1 MFART
6 PLAPPPIP
14 EYVLADLASMDLSI
28 SEASRS
34 RFYANGWWRNTTV
47 LEDFERSWRAN
58 PEKTA
63 IVTYRA
69 GSAEVHRLDYKTLA
83 GRVERIAGALIHMGV
98 RRGDVVS
105 IQLPNW
111 WQFVAIALATFR
123 VGAVVNP
130 IIPIHRSRE
139 VGFIAGLLETRVC
152 FTARTFRGFDHARMM
167 QDLEDKLPNLEHRV
181 IVDFDKIPD
190 SVSELSFERDILGH
204 AWELD
209 YQGELATRTL
219 NADQISDIQF
229 TSGTTGEPKGVGHT
243 HNTQFARARS
253 LYETLRLDSNDIVFM
268 PSTLA
273 HSTGFVYGF
282 ITSVMLGM
290 TAIYQDV
297 WDSERALEIIDK
309 EAATWSFGSTA
320 FVTDLIKAQRHHRR
334 DLSRFRYFVSGGAA
348 IPPAAVREAADVL
361 STRLMACWGMTEN
374 GGVTFTRPD
383 DPLLAAAE
391 SDGHPAAWME
401 LKVVDPLNGKELPV
415 GSTGVLKVRG
425 ASQMIG
431 YVKRPGL
438 TQAATDQNGWF
449 DTGDVAHLDAL
460 GNVRISGRVK
470 DIIVRGGENVP
481 VVEIE
486 TLLYRHPFVD
496 EVAIVGYPD
505 ERLGERACAVV
516 VAVEGTT
523 PTLADLTAFL
533 QAEGVSK
540 TYWPERL
547 ELRSELPRTLSGKVQ
562 KFRLRKTP
570 PPTRDNVGTR

>member
-1 MFART
+1 M
-6 PLAPPPIP
+6 P
-14 EYVLADLASMDLSI
+14 ESVLADLAAMELSMSQ
-28 SEASRS
+28 ASRS
-34 RFYANGWWRNTTV
+34 RFLANGWWRDATV
-47 LEDFERSWRAN
+47 LDDFERSWRAN
-58 PEKTA
+58 PDKTA

-69 GSAEVHRLDYKTLA
+69 QSAEVHRLDYKTLA
-83 GRVERIAGALIHMGV
+83 GHVERIAGALIHMGV

-111 WQFVAIALATFR
+111 WQFVAIALAAFR
-123 VGAVVNP
+123 VGAAVNP

-139 VGFIAGLLETRVC
+139 VSFIAGLLETRVC
-152 FTARTFRGFDHARMM
+152 FTTRNFRGFDHALML
-167 QDLEDKLPNLEHRV
+167 QNLDDKLPSLEHRV
-181 IVDFDKIPD
+181 IVDADEIPGG
-190 SVSELSFERDILGH
+190 VGELSFERDILGH
-204 AWELD
+204 AWEVD
-209 YQGELATRTL
+209 YQSELATRAPH
-219 NADQISDIQF
+219 ADQIADIQF

-253 LYETLRLDSNDIVFM
+253 LYEMLRLDSDDSVFM

-290 TAIYQDV
+290 TSIYQDV
-297 WDSERALEIIDK
+297 WDPERALEIIDK
-309 EAATWSFGSTA
+309 EGATWSFGSTA

-334 DLSRFRYFVSGGAA
+334 TLSRLRYFVSGGAA
-348 IPPAAVREAADVL
+348 IPPAVVREAADVL

-374 GGVTFTRPD
+374 GGVTYTHPD

-391 SDGHPAAWME
+391 SDGRPPPWME
-401 LKVVDPLNGKELPV
+401 LKVVNPVNGKELPA
-415 GSTGVLKVRG
+415 GSTGHLKVRG

-449 DTGDVAHLDAL
+449 DTGDVAHLDEL
-460 GNVRISGRVK
+460 GNLRISGRAK

-486 TLLYRHPFVD
+486 TLLYCHPFVD

-516 VAVEGTT
+516 VPVPGTM
-523 PTLADLTAFL
+523 PTLADLTAYL
-533 QAEGVSK
+533 DAEGVSK

-562 KFRLRKTP
+562 KFRLRKTS
-570 PPTRDNVGTR
+570 TLDDEGTDES